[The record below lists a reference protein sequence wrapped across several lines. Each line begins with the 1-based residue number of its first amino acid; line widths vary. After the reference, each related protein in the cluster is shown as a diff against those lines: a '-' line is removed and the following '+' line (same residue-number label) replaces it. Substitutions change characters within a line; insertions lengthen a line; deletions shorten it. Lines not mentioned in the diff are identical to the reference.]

1 MFSLHK
7 IYHFSSLFNVPLS
20 MFCIDEVLD
29 ILSIE
34 LVFNNKAKYLVIED
48 YLLLIL
54 PKATS
59 TIDILQVLS

>member
-1 MFSLHK
+1 
-7 IYHFSSLFNVPLS
+7 